1 MKTGG
6 GDFSSEAYDQLREA
20 YSKEQAQ
27 ARSVEERGHDIMGL
41 NLGLETAPVDSPWA
55 DKIPKWSYPDGKS
68 QYLDQHQ
75 DPAEILQIM
84 RDSAQERVDAK
95 AEEEEE
101 EESVSDEE
109 LKAVLDDLVDEEEAE
124 ESDDAEDESEEE
136 EKEDEEESDDEDVE
150 EEKEE
155 EEEAEVEEEEEAEE
169 EVEEAEEE
177 LDPEAIASQIAELRS
192 ELESMQFVTD
202 TPDDESE

>member
-20 YSKEQAQ
+20 YAKEQAE

-68 QYLDQHQ
+68 QYVDKHQ
-75 DPAEILQIM
+75 DPAEILEIM

-95 AEEEEE
+95 AEAEAEVEEE

-109 LKAVLDDLVDEEEAE
+109 LKAILDDLGDEEEAE
-124 ESDDAEDESEEE
+124 ESDDE
-136 EKEDEEESDDEDVE
+136 EDEEEE
-150 EEKEE
+150 
-155 EEEAEVEEEEEAEE
+155 EVEEEEEEEDEEDEEEDEEEESEEE
-169 EVEEAEEE
+169 EVEDEEEE